1 MALFTMGATI
11 KMTPKNTE
19 VLPCE
24 SCEDPAVIKRTIHS
38 NEDAYMNDN
47 SAKYRTD
54 LKKWGTRSGVMH
66 VSFPETKKRN
76 CDPSRDAVFYATDE
90 GVMEISDCDSGRSPL
105 SHFGS
110 AQHKRQR
117 NLVKDQKQ
125 KEGFKQYQKYLHDEF
140 DVMQVT
146 VKNHTTDIRN
156 VCLWGGN
163 SEKPITDPLFIE
175 NSEKIDVLVG
185 THPQQVVLN
194 PANDLLYVAN
204 QLSDSVSVVARDGTV
219 IATIPL
225 TENAMPGTVSPIALA
240 VNTNSGYFF
249 GMVYVIGSVNNT
261 MYHIGLNH
269 KMVDANRTGKR
280 PTEILFDNETN
291 ELVIKNIVSK
301 STTRINAETQA
312 QTETPWGIQDQFRLV
327 DNESTSDLAKV
338 TTQLNLLTIFNAS
351 KSPTVTINDEYHE
364 EREDFKFSP
373 GMLKHLKIVASG
385 ERRVNALQLL
395 QKSIAGKEICKTLSL
410 GNYQSPQS
418 FQNVSEVFGVDGVM
432 LDGQNSWCFKIGGLQ
447 TITFILYYKKLEMY
461 NLLPEKA
468 SLAYGVQMS
477 KGVPK
482 RVPNNPFKSIL

>member
-1 MALFTMGATI
+1 MHKLFLITMAVFTKGATI
-11 KMTPKNTE
+11 QLTPKNTE
-19 VLPCE
+19 TLACE
-24 SCEDPAVIKRTIHS
+24 SCEDPAVIRRTIHS

-66 VSFPETKKRN
+66 VAFPETKKRN

-90 GVMEISDCDSGRSPL
+90 GVMDISDCGLGKRPL
-105 SHFGS
+105 S
-110 AQHKRQR
+110 QKR

-125 KEGFKQYQKYLHDEF
+125 KEGFKKYQKYLHDEF

-146 VKNHTTDIRN
+146 VKNHTPDIRN

-163 SEKPITDPLFIE
+163 SDKPITDPLFIE

-185 THPQQVVLN
+185 THPQQVVFN

-204 QLSDSVSVVARDGTV
+204 QLSDSVSVVALDGTV

-225 TENAMPGTVSPIALA
+225 TENTMPGTVSPVALA

-269 KMVDANRTGKR
+269 KVVDANRTGKR
-280 PTEILFDNETN
+280 PTEIRFDSNTN
-291 ELVIKNIVSK
+291 ELVVKNIVSK
-301 STTRINAETQA
+301 STTRINAKTQA
-312 QTETPWGIQDQFRLV
+312 QTETPWDIQDQFRLV
-327 DNESTSDLAKV
+327 DSESTSKIAKV
-338 TTQLNLLTIFNAS
+338 TTQLNLLSIFNS
-351 KSPTVTINDEYHE
+351 SRSPTVTINDEYHE

-482 RVPNNPFKSIL
+482 RVPKNPFKSIL

>member
-1 MALFTMGATI
+1 MAVFTMGATI
-11 KMTPKNTE
+11 KLTPKSTE
-19 VLPCE
+19 TFACE

-38 NEDAYMNDN
+38 NEDAYMKDN
-47 SAKYRTD
+47 SAKYKTD

-66 VSFPETKKRN
+66 IAFPETKSRN
-76 CDPSRDAVFYATDE
+76 CDPSKDAVFYATDE
-90 GVMEISDCDSGRSPL
+90 GVMEISDCGSGRRPL
-105 SHFGS
+105 SR
-110 AQHKRQR
+110 KRD
-117 NLVKDQKQ
+117 LIKDQKQ
-125 KEGFKQYQKYLHDEF
+125 NEDFKKYLKYLHDEF

-225 TENAMPGTVSPIALA
+225 TENAMPGTVSPVALA

-291 ELVIKNIVSK
+291 EIVIKNIVSK
-301 STTRINAETQA
+301 STTRINAVTQA
-312 QTETPWGIQDQFRLV
+312 QTETPLEIQDQFRLV
-327 DNESTSDLAKV
+327 DNDSTSKIAKV

-395 QKSIAGKEICKTLSL
+395 QNSIAGKEICKTLSL

-418 FQNVSEVFGVDGVM
+418 FQNVSECVRSF
-432 LDGQNSWCFKIGGLQ
+432 WCRWCDARWPEQLVLQ
-447 TITFILYYKKLEMY
+447 DWWFADHHIHFVLQ
-461 NLLPEKA
+461 KA
-468 SLAYGVQMS
+468 GNV
-477 KGVPK
+477 
-482 RVPNNPFKSIL
+482 